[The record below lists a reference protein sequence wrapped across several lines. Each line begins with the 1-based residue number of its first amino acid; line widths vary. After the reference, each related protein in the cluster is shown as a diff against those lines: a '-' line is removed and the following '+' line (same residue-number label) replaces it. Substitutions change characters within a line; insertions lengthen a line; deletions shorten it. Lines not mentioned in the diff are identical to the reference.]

1 MPTANHS
8 PAPSSGARRMT
19 AAMFDHMS
27 RADTFTGV
35 PRGTARPF
43 LFLAAFQEAEPYLG
57 LPVHAAKLVSWL
69 VKKTQPQDWEEG
81 SRPIAWPPS
90 REQEEFLGLSKSQVK
105 ALNRTLFEA
114 GIFVIRDDPQGQRY
128 GRRDKKTNRIIEAY
142 GFDLSPLAQ
151 RYDEFVRKAA
161 DAKIERQ
168 RMKEL
173 RRRVTIARRTIR
185 QIGEELAAVDAVP
198 VEWHARAEDVAALV
212 TEARKAHRSEELTPI
227 IRSLERRL
235 AEAQGHL
242 PAACRPVS
250 NDPEGPENRLPNT
263 TTTLKDSN
271 LTDTVIA
278 IQESSR
284 VEPSVSE
291 RRTQREPQMFPEYL
305 GLTSPASLLDL
316 APRLAPYLPPRVRDI
331 SWPAIIEAAD
341 WLRGE
346 MGISP
351 GLWARACQAM
361 GCEYAAAALA
371 LVSTRPAEHFT
382 SGAGGY
388 FAGMLKK
395 YERGE
400 LHRAASLWKL
410 RDQTYGRQERSP
422 SRSRREGASH
432 RSHQPAVPGRRCERA
447 PASNPPKTVPQSD
460 GSVAGGAL
468 ADDLSEVLASLG
480 RTMGVRSY
488 GSVSTGGNV

>member
-1 MPTANHS
+1 
-8 PAPSSGARRMT
+8 MT

-27 RADTFTGV
+27 RADAFTGV
-35 PRGTARPF
+35 PRGTAKPF

-57 LPVHAAKLVSWL
+57 LPVHATKLVSWL

-90 REQEEFLGLSKSQVK
+90 REQEEFLGLSKSPGK
-105 ALNRTLFEA
+105 SLNRTLFEA

-128 GRRDKKTNRIIEAY
+128 GRREKKTNRIVEAY

-173 RRRVTIARRTIR
+173 RRRVTIARRTIC
-185 QIGEELAAVDAVP
+185 QIGEELAATGAVP
-198 VEWHARAEDVAALV
+198 AEWDGLAGEVAALV
-212 TEARKAHRSEELTPI
+212 TEARRADGSEELTPI
-227 IRSLERRL
+227 VRSLERQL
-235 AEAQGHL
+235 SEAQVHL

-263 TTTLKDSN
+263 TTTLKNSN

-278 IQESSR
+278 NQESSL
-284 VEPSVSE
+284 VEPSVLE
-291 RRTQREPQMFPEYL
+291 RRTLRAPQMFPEYL
-305 GLTSPASLLDL
+305 GLKSPASLVDL

-346 MGISP
+346 MDISP

-361 GCEYAAAALA
+361 GREYAAVALA

-400 LHRAASLWKL
+400 LHLAASLWKL
-410 RDQTYGRQERSP
+410 RDQTFGRQDTSP
-422 SRSRREGASH
+422 GRSRRHTASDQ
-432 RSHQPAVPGRRCERA
+432 SQQPGTASRRLERAAAPTPSKAVPL
-447 PASNPPKTVPQSD
+447 SD
-460 GSVAGGAL
+460 GSVAGGGL
-468 ADDLSEVLASLG
+468 ADDLSEVVASLG
-480 RTMGVRSY
+480 RTMGVRGY
-488 GSVSTGGNV
+488 GSGPTGGNV